1 MWGGSA
7 EKRGCWQIY
16 SIGSHKA
23 LCQPEH
29 SEVSRIVAL
38 LVVSSHIFRRAH
50 DDKKEQSLAA
60 HYDRTFPFL
69 SKNYDV
75 EMLFYILAQKPKNA
89 FFVCF

>member
-38 LVVSSHIFRRAH
+38 LVVPSHIFRRAH
-50 DDKKEQSLAA
+50 GDKKEQDHSAGVLGAAANYGRVFSFCPGIMIKSL
-60 HYDRTFPFL
+60 L
-69 SKNYDV
+69 SSKY
-75 EMLFYILAQKPKNA
+75 
-89 FFVCF
+89 